1 MAPPTIQLQSTGRF
15 TFREVVAMILVAFIV
30 FFAVI
35 VAAIMAP
42 SAKAA
47 APKMMPVPSFPLL
60 EGAAD

>member
-1 MAPPTIQLQSTGRF
+1 
-15 TFREVVAMILVAFIV
+15 MILIAFIV

-42 SAKAA
+42 AAKAA
-47 APKMMPVPSFPLL
+47 APKMVPVPSFPLL